1 VRGPQR
7 GCRARDAVRVT
18 VRLFARLRDIAGA
31 AELARD
37 VPAGATAGDVWRGL
51 VAEFPEMARYDSSIS
66 TAVNADYAKMG
77 TSLADRD
84 EVAFLPP
91 VSGG

>member
-1 VRGPQR
+1 M
-7 GCRARDAVRVT
+7 RVT

-31 AELARD
+31 SELSREMAT
-37 VPAGATAGDVWRGL
+37 GATIGDLWRQL
-51 VAEFPEMARYDSSIS
+51 ATEFPELVQYERSIS
-66 TAVNADYAKMG
+66 TAVNADYARMNHV
-77 TSLADRD
+77 LVPDD

>member
-1 VRGPQR
+1 M
-7 GCRARDAVRVT
+7 RVT

-31 AELARD
+31 AELSRD
-37 VPAGATAGDVWRGL
+37 VAAGATIGDLWKQL
-51 VAEFPEMARYDSSIS
+51 AAEYPELAHYERSIS
-66 TAVNADYAKMG
+66 SAVNADYARMDTTVG
-77 TSLADRD
+77 DGD

>member
-1 VRGPQR
+1 M
-7 GCRARDAVRVT
+7 RVT

-31 AELARD
+31 AELTRD
-37 VPAGATAGDVWRGL
+37 IAHGATIQTVWRQLAG
-51 VAEFPEMARYDSSIS
+51 EYPELGQYERSIS
-66 TAVNADYAKMG
+66 SAVNADYARMDQVLSDG
-77 TSLADRD
+77 D

>member
-1 VRGPQR
+1 MN
-7 GCRARDAVRVT
+7 

-31 AELARD
+31 SDLAREL
-37 VPAGATAGDVWRGL
+37 PRGATVDTVWNLLADEHPDMAAYRGA
-51 VAEFPEMARYDSSIS
+51 VSV
-66 TAVNADYAKMG
+66 AVNAEYARMDARI
-77 TSLADRD
+77 ADGD